1 MVMLELFFSR
11 KSFSYYDNILFTI
24 YVVNVFKYPMGILYL
39 QENSGIPK
47 LPAPP
52 IITSSTD
59 PVEIDEI
66 RRTIF
71 VKNIEQSV
79 CVFCF

>member
-1 MVMLELFFSR
+1 MQIF
-11 KSFSYYDNILFTI
+11 
-24 YVVNVFKYPMGILYL
+24 YL